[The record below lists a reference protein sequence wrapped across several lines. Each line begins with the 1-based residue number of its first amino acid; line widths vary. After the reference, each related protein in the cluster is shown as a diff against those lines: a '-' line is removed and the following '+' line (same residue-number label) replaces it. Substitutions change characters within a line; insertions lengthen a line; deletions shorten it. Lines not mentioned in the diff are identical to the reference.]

1 MTSVGIY
8 FRSHS
13 AHNIS
18 VAINGDVLIYYPS
31 DYSTITYGDYYSVTS
46 SGQPVLVKNA
56 SVSAAISAGITP
68 KAVVFALPSE
78 MDATDKTKWP
88 HAYAMA
94 LKEAGVRVAWSTSTS
109 TTVQTSTHRYT
120 SATAAYQDMGGYEAT
135 HNITDKNST
144 NPSTYNSTTYP
155 AFFAALNYDT
165 TPAGSS
171 GWFLPTNGQWNNIL
185 VRLGGMSSGLTGAYW
200 SGATAVTAATNL
212 NKYLN
217 FDSTIATRFLR
228 ADNSTE
234 RMYWC
239 SGESSASAGC
249 VISFDN
255 GGHMYCFYAPSKT
268 VIDWEGGYL
277 YARACIAF

>member
-1 MTSVGIY
+1 MKYNGLS
-8 FRSHS
+8 FRSLS
-13 AHNIS
+13 AYNIS

-46 SGQPVLVKNA
+46 TGQPVLVKNS
-56 SVSAAISAGITP
+56 SVTAAISAGITP

-94 LKEAGVRVAWSTSTS
+94 LKEAGSSIQWSTSTS
-109 TTVQTSTHRYT
+109 ATVQTSAHRYT
-120 SATAAYQDMGGYEAT
+120 TATDAYADMGGYEAT
-135 HNITDKNST
+135 HNITDKYS
-144 NPSTYNSTTYP
+144 SSTYP

-165 TPAGSS
+165 TPTGSS
-171 GWFLPTNGQWNNIL
+171 GWFLPTNGQWYKIL
-185 VRLGGMSSGLTGAYW
+185 VNLGGMSSGLTDARW
-200 SGATAVTAATNL
+200 SGATAATAATNL
-212 NKYLN
+212 NNYLN
-217 FDSTIATRFLR
+217 FNSSIATRFLR
-228 ADNSTE
+228 ADDSTE

-239 SGESSASAGC
+239 SGESNASHGC

-255 GGHMYCFYAPSKT
+255 GGSMYCYYAPTKT
-268 VIDWEGGYL
+268 VTTWEGGYL